1 MLVSLNPLY
10 FLFINVADTT
20 WQLERQEFIA
30 DKLIDNLEDDI
41 VAVDGEDSDSDEDD
55 DVIDEIYDEDNDPM
69 L

>member
-1 MLVSLNPLY
+1 M
-10 FLFINVADTT
+10 